1 MLMATRNP
9 RQKPKNK
16 LSRQMGENIW
26 GKDNCPTLN
35 RTYGPGQHGPKGV
48 RRRSDYGVQLREKQK
63 LKGYYGN
70 IGEKQVRNIY
80 KEAYTKKGDTSE
92 NLLIFLE
99 SRLDAIVYRSNIVPT
114 VFAARQFVNHK
125 HITVNG
131 KVVNIPSYRC
141 KPGDLIEVIQKSR
154 TIPLVVESTKKME
167 RDLPEYISLD
177 LKEFKVN
184 YIRYPSSDE
193 IPYAT
198 IMSPASVV
206 EFYSR

>member
-1 MLMATRNP
+1 M
-9 RQKPKNK
+9 KIF
-16 LSRQMGENIW
+16 G
-26 GKDNCPTLN
+26 GKDNCPTNN

-70 IGEKQVRNIY
+70 IGEKQFRNIY
-80 KEAYTKKGDTSE
+80 KEAYATKGDTSE

-99 SRLDAIVYRSNIVPT
+99 SRLDAIIYRSNIVPT

-125 HITVNG
+125 HVTVNG
-131 KVVNIPSYRC
+131 IVVNIPSFRC
-141 KPGDLIEVIQKSR
+141 KPGDLIEVKEKSK
-154 TIPLVVESTKKME
+154 TIPLVLESIQNMA
-167 RDLPEYISLD
+167 RDVPEYISLNTKE
-177 LKEFKVN
+177 LKVS

-198 IMSPASVV
+198 VMSPASVV

>member
-1 MLMATRNP
+1 MVTRNR
-9 RQKPKNK
+9 RQIPKNK

-26 GKDNCPTLN
+26 GKDNCPTIN
-35 RTYGPGQHGPKGV
+35 REYGPGQHGPKGV

-70 IGEKQVRNIY
+70 IGEKQFRNIY
-80 KEAYTKKGDTSE
+80 KDAFAQKGDTSE
-92 NLLIFLE
+92 NLLILLE
-99 SRLDAIVYRSNIVPT
+99 SRLDAIVYRANLVST
-114 VFAARQFVNHK
+114 VFSARQVVNHK
-125 HITVNG
+125 HVTVNG
-131 KVVNIPSYRC
+131 SVVNIPSYRC
-141 KPGDLIEVIQKSR
+141 KPGDEIVVKEKSR
-154 TIPLVVESTKKME
+154 TIPLILDSVQKLE
-167 RDLPEYISLD
+167 RDVPEYISLNS
-177 LKEFKVN
+177 KEFKVT

>member
-1 MLMATRNP
+1 MPNRNP
-9 RQKPKNK
+9 RQIPKNK

-26 GKDNCPTLN
+26 GKDNCPTN
-35 RTYGPGQHGPKGV
+35 TRTYGPGQHGPKGV

-70 IGEKQVRNIY
+70 IGEKQFRNIY
-80 KEAYTKKGDTSE
+80 KDAFAQKGDTSE
-92 NLLIFLE
+92 NLLILLE
-99 SRLDAIVYRSNIVPT
+99 SRLDAIVYRANLVST
-114 VFAARQFVNHK
+114 VFSARQVVNHK
-125 HITVNG
+125 HVTVNG
-131 KVVNIPSYRC
+131 SVVNIPSYRC
-141 KPGDLIEVIQKSR
+141 KPGDEIVVKEKSR
-154 TIPLVVESTKKME
+154 TIPLILDSVQKLE
-167 RDLPEYISLD
+167 RDVPEYISLNS
-177 LKEFKVN
+177 KEFKVT

>member
-1 MLMATRNP
+1 MATRSP
-9 RQKPKNK
+9 RQQPKNK

-26 GKDNCPTLN
+26 GKDNCPTN
-35 RTYGPGQHGPKGV
+35 TRTYGPGQHGPKGV

-70 IGEKQVRNIY
+70 IGEKQFRNIY
-80 KEAYTKKGDTSE
+80 KDAFAQKGDTSE
-92 NLLIFLE
+92 NLLILLE
-99 SRLDAIVYRSNIVPT
+99 SRLDAIVYRANLVST
-114 VFAARQFVNHK
+114 VFSARQVVNHK
-125 HITVNG
+125 HVTVNG
-131 KVVNIPSYRC
+131 SVVNIPSYRC
-141 KPGDLIEVIQKSR
+141 KPGDEIVVKEKSR
-154 TIPLVVESTKKME
+154 TIPLILDSVQKLE
-167 RDLPEYISLD
+167 RDVPEYISLNS
-177 LKEFKVN
+177 KEFKVT

>member
-1 MLMATRNP
+1 MATRNP
-9 RQKPKNK
+9 RQQPKNK

-26 GKDNCPTLN
+26 GKDNCPTN
-35 RTYGPGQHGPKGV
+35 TRTYGPGQHGPKGV

-70 IGEKQVRNIY
+70 IGEKQFRNIY
-80 KEAYTKKGDTSE
+80 KEAFSQKGDTSE
-92 NLLIFLE
+92 NLLILLE
-99 SRLDAIVYRSNIVPT
+99 SRLDAIVYRANLVST
-114 VFAARQFVNHK
+114 VFAARQVVNHK
-125 HITVNG
+125 HVTVNG
-131 KVVNIPSYRC
+131 SIVNIPSYRC
-141 KPGDLIEVIQKSR
+141 KPGDEIVVREKSR
-154 TIPLVVESTKKME
+154 TIPLILDSVQKLE
-167 RDLPEYISLD
+167 RDVPEYISLNS
-177 LKEFKVN
+177 KEFKVN

>member
-1 MLMATRNP
+1 MATRNP
-9 RQKPKNK
+9 RQQPKNK

-26 GKDNCPTLN
+26 GKDNCPTN
-35 RTYGPGQHGPKGV
+35 TRTYGPGQHGPKGV

-70 IGEKQVRNIY
+70 IGEKQFRNIY
-80 KEAYTKKGDTSE
+80 KEAFSQKGDTSE
-92 NLLIFLE
+92 NLLILLE
-99 SRLDAIVYRSNIVPT
+99 SRLDAIVYRANLVST
-114 VFAARQFVNHK
+114 VFAARQVVNHK
-125 HITVNG
+125 HVTVNG
-131 KVVNIPSYRC
+131 SIVNIPSYRC
-141 KPGDLIEVIQKSR
+141 KPGDDIVVREKSR
-154 TIPLVVESTKKME
+154 TIPLILDSVQKLE
-167 RDLPEYISLD
+167 RDVPEYISLNS
-177 LKEFKVN
+177 KEFKVN

>member
-1 MLMATRNP
+1 MVTRNR
-9 RQKPKNK
+9 RQIPKNK

-26 GKDNCPTLN
+26 GKDNCPTIN
-35 RTYGPGQHGPKGV
+35 REYGPGQHGPKGV

-70 IGEKQVRNIY
+70 IGEKQFRNIY

-92 NLLIFLE
+92 NLVIFLE

-141 KPGDLIEVIQKSR
+141 KPADLIEVKEKSR
-154 TIPLVVESTKKME
+154 TIPLVVESITKME
-167 RDLPEYISLD
+167 KDLPEYISLD
-177 LKEFKVN
+177 VKEFKVT

>member
-1 MLMATRNP
+1 
-9 RQKPKNK
+9 
-16 LSRQMGENIW
+16 MGENIW
-26 GKDNCPTLN
+26 GKDNCPTNN

-70 IGEKQVRNIY
+70 IGEKQFRNIY
-80 KEAYTKKGDTSE
+80 KEAYSTKGDTSE

-125 HITVNG
+125 HVTVNG
-131 KVVNIPSYRC
+131 VVVNIPSFRC
-141 KPGDLIEVIQKSR
+141 KPGDLIEVREKSR
-154 TIPLVVESTKKME
+154 TIPLVLESIQNMV

-177 LKEFKVN
+177 IKQLKVN

-193 IPYAT
+193 IPYPT

>member
-1 MLMATRNP
+1 MKNRNP
-9 RQKPKNK
+9 RTAPKNK

-26 GKDNCPTLN
+26 GKENCPTN
-35 RTYGPGQHGPKGV
+35 SRTYGPGQHGPRGV

-70 IGEKQVRNIY
+70 IGEKQFRNIF
-80 KEAYTKKGDTSE
+80 KEAFSQKGDTSE
-92 NLLIFLE
+92 NLLILLE
-99 SRLDAIVYRSNIVPT
+99 SRLDAIVYRANLVST
-114 VFAARQFVNHK
+114 VFSARQVVNHK
-125 HITVNG
+125 HVTVNG
-131 KVVNIPSYRC
+131 SVVNIPSYRC
-141 KPGDLIEVIQKSR
+141 KPGDEIVVKEKSR
-154 TIPLVVESTKKME
+154 TIPLILDSVQKLE
-167 RDLPEYISLD
+167 RDVPEYISLNS
-177 LKEFKVN
+177 KEFKVT